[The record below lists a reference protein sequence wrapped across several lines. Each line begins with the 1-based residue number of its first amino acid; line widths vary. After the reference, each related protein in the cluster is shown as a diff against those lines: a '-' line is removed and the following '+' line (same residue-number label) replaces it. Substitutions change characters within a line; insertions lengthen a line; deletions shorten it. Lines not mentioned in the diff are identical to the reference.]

1 MLTVIPPLSDQD
13 HVRGDPRAIVTLIEY
28 GSYQCPRSAA
38 IQPVVARLLNRYP
51 TGLRHV
57 FRHFPLKVTQPVS
70 ELVAEAAEFAA
81 SCGLFW
87 HLHAM
92 LFAHRDTLSFP
103 VIFTF
108 ADRVGL
114 PHNGLRNAL
123 ATGAFAARVRHDFS
137 RGVQGGVDG
146 TPTFFIGGH
155 RQPGAASL
163 DALDAGIHAAIE
175 GAGDGQ
181 AGRRLHG

>member
-1 MLTVIPPLSDQD
+1 MLTVMPSLSDQD
-13 HVRGDPRAIVTLIEY
+13 HARGNPHATVTLIEY
-28 GSYQCPRSAA
+28 GSYQCPHSAA
-38 IQPVVARLLNRYP
+38 VQPVVARLLKRHP

-57 FRHFPLKVTQPVS
+57 FRHFPLEVMQPVS

-103 VIFTF
+103 VIFSF
-108 ADRVGL
+108 AERVGL
-114 PHNGLRNAL
+114 PHNGLRDAL
-123 ATGAFAARVRHDFS
+123 ATGAFAARVRHDFA
-137 RGVQGGVDG
+137 RGVLSGVEG

-155 RQPGAASL
+155 RQPGSASL
-163 DALDAGIHAAIE
+163 EALDAGIHAAIDG
-175 GAGDGQ
+175 GARG
-181 AGRRLHG
+181 ASGRRLQG

>member
-1 MLTVIPPLSDQD
+1 MLSVTPPLSDQD
-13 HVRGDPRAIVTLIEY
+13 HVRGDPCAIVTLIEY
-28 GSYQCPRSAA
+28 GSYQCPHSAA
-38 IQPVVARLLNRYP
+38 IQPALARLLKRYP

-57 FRHFPLKVTQPVS
+57 FRHFPLDITQPVS

-87 HLHAM
+87 HMHAM

-114 PHNGLRNAL
+114 PHNGLRDAL
-123 ATGAFAARVRHDFS
+123 ATGAFAARVRQDFA
-137 RGVQGGVDG
+137 RGVLSGVDG

-155 RQPGAASL
+155 RQPGSASL
-163 DALDAGIHAAIE
+163 DALDAGVHAAIE
-175 GAGDGQ
+175 RSGEGAG
-181 AGRRLHG
+181 GRRLQG